1 MKNSDTNK
9 EMISKELF
17 KGSLKSIVLKLLTE
31 NNKMYGYEITQKVQE
46 MTGGRIKLT
55 FGALY
60 PILHKLETDG
70 SVITESE
77 IINGRV
83 RIYYKL
89 TKTGKNV
96 AKEKIK
102 ELQEFIEMINILLKP
117 GLNLELCKI

>member
-31 NNKMYGYEITQKVQE
+31 NSKMYGYEITQKVQE

-102 ELQEFIEMINILLKP
+102 ELQEFIEMINILMKP